1 MTVSELIDLLS
12 TLNPDSEVRLALQQN
27 WPLAATIEAVTE
39 LDSQTDDLDEETDSE
54 SSLDEDSTSIV
65 WLAAGPMPWSA
76 SPYAPSEAW
85 SGRY

>member
-12 TLNPDSEVRLALQQN
+12 TLNPDSEVRLAQQQN

>member
-12 TLNPDSEVRLALQQN
+12 NLNPDSEVRLALQSN

-39 LDSQTDDLDEETDSE
+39 LDSKTDDLDEETDSE

-85 SGRY
+85 TGR